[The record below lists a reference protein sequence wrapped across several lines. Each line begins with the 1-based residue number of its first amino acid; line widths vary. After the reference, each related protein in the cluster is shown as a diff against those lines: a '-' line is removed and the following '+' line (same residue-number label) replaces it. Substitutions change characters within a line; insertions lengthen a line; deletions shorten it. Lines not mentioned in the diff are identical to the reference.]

1 MRTIKDL
8 TVRVIYRVG
17 IGNIQVP
24 ENVYNELNQIAE
36 SGIGEVD
43 GMGTECTDAVEWL
56 RDNIQERD
64 CCDINYAIEEL
75 S

>member
-1 MRTIKDL
+1 MKTIKEL
-8 TVRVIYRVG
+8 TIRVTYRVG
-17 IGNIQVP
+17 IGNFKVP
-24 ENVYNELNQIAE
+24 DNIYNELNQIAG

-43 GMGTECTDAVEWL
+43 GMGMEYSDAVEWL

-64 CCDINYAIEEL
+64 CCDISYAIEDL